1 MRRNI
6 NLYRGGSGARIGQQ
20 ALDQLRVAPTIPF
33 ALQTPKSAIASGIA
47 DMVRALTAKAEKD
60 KEDKIRTDML
70 AAMVGPGYEYDPSK
84 ASESFTPSPL
94 MKSHR
99 VALANAQAQAQPE
112 GVSALGLQP
121 SDTPYASGPYV
132 QGGEL
137 EPVTQMSGGPLTG
150 VLNDFEREA
159 EREAASTQF
168 EMDRGIR
175 ALGSEALAPPQF
187 ESTEFTPELT
197 PQPNL
202 GDDAAMRAA
211 LIGDVATPEEEL
223 AAYAGSPEERAAQER
238 AYTATVNT
246 PDAVAARMAEAVR
259 LNPDIAK
266 DPAYAQFVQSN
277 LARKQAELDAAI
289 ERERAKAIRG
299 EEFVQA
305 LAVAEAGRAPV
316 GITAKVAPNLNYP
329 SGYGYVD
336 LRTGTDL
343 GEAPAPKASTE
354 ITIGSGDLKKG
365 FRTTEAG
372 AEYIPGGSE
381 DPKVIAE
388 KEKVTK
394 EAGLGV
400 KNLEKL
406 PGKRGAI
413 YADHIKTPT
422 LRTSINRAIE
432 LAKSPFSSGMAQWM
446 LDKVPL
452 PEVKGVNLG
461 AAFDLKVA
469 LDSVK
474 ANVGFNELLRIKEA
488 GGTLGALSEM
498 ENRLL
503 QAMQGALVAEQD
515 KEALIPA
522 LEQVMEIWELN
533 LQQKKNEFK
542 TIYSKD
548 GGWETDERRPWEP
561 PPDSGISQQE
571 WDEMSAEEKA
581 SMEAGA

>member
-1 MRRNI
+1 M
-6 NLYRGGSGARIGQQ
+6 
-20 ALDQLRVAPTIPF
+20 
-33 ALQTPKSAIASGIA
+33 
-47 DMVRALTAKAEKD
+47 
-60 KEDKIRTDML
+60 
-70 AAMVGPGYEYDPSK
+70 AA
-84 ASESFTPSPL
+84 
-94 MKSHR
+94 
-99 VALANAQAQAQPE
+99 
-112 GVSALGLQP
+112 
-121 SDTPYASGPYV
+121 
-132 QGGEL
+132 
-137 EPVTQMSGGPLTG
+137 
-150 VLNDFEREA
+150 
-159 EREAASTQF
+159 
-168 EMDRGIR
+168 
-175 ALGSEALAPPQF
+175 
-187 ESTEFTPELT
+187 
-197 PQPNL
+197 
-202 GDDAAMRAA
+202 
-211 LIGDVATPEEEL
+211 
-223 AAYAGSPEERAAQER
+223 
-238 AYTATVNT
+238 
-246 PDAVAARMAEAVR
+246 
-259 LNPDIAK
+259 
-266 DPAYAQFVQSN
+266 
-277 LARKQAELDAAI
+277 
-289 ERERAKAIRG
+289 
-299 EEFVQA
+299 
-305 LAVAEAGRAPV
+305 AGRAPV
-316 GITAKVAPNLNYP
+316 GITAKVAPNPNYN
-329 SGYGYVD
+329 SGFGYVD

-365 FRTTEAG
+365 FRTTEGG

-381 DPKVIAE
+381 DPEVIAE

-394 EAGLGV
+394 TAGLQV

-452 PEVKGVNLG
+452 PEVKGVNIG
-461 AAFDLKVA
+461 AAFDLQVA

-561 PPDSGISQQE
+561 PPGSGISQQE

>member
-1 MRRNI
+1 MRNI
-6 NLYRGGSGARIGQQ
+6 DLYSSGGRGLLGGQIARIPSY
-20 ALDQLRVAPTIPF
+20 AAKPYDII
-33 ALQTPKSAIASGIA
+33 TPASARYTFGA
-47 DMVRALTAKAEKD
+47 DMIRALTAKAEKD

-121 SDTPYASGPYV
+121 SDTPFASGPYV

-316 GITAKVAPNLNYP
+316 GITKGISPSSKYD
-329 SGYGYVD
+329 SGYAHIN
-336 LRTGTDL
+336 LRTGEDL
-343 GEAPAPKASTE
+343 GEAPAPSTHYNPEEQLLEEKFGGRGDSYTEAKEQREEADKMLGAISQMTYLAGQTNTGALAEWKLTAKKLAVAFGFDYDATE
-354 ITIGSGDLKKG
+354 IATAEAMKSKGMDFVLMLIGKTKGAISNQEMAAFKEASAGLENTPLGNKMILDLSRKVAERMRAEADAVRALYG
-365 FRTTEAG
+365 SDPEAG
-372 AEYIPGGSE
+372 RYELDQAKFAVRDAFGPLYT
-381 DPKVIAE
+381 DP
-388 KEKVTK
+388 
-394 EAGLGV
+394 
-400 KNLEKL
+400 
-406 PGKRGAI
+406 
-413 YADHIKTPT
+413 
-422 LRTSINRAIE
+422 RA
-432 LAKSPFSSGMAQWM
+432 
-446 LDKVPL
+446 
-452 PEVKGVNLG
+452 
-461 AAFDLKVA
+461 
-469 LDSVK
+469 
-474 ANVGFNELLRIKEA
+474 
-488 GGTLGALSEM
+488 
-498 ENRLL
+498 
-503 QAMQGALVAEQD
+503 
-515 KEALIPA
+515 
-522 LEQVMEIWELN
+522 
-533 LQQKKNEFK
+533 
-542 TIYSKD
+542 
-548 GGWETDERRPWEP
+548 EP
-561 PPDSGISQQE
+561 PKSFVIDGKPGTK
-571 WDEMSAEEKA
+571 AEFYALPKEDQDFLRR
-581 SMEAGA
+581 GF

>member
-1 MRRNI
+1 
-6 NLYRGGSGARIGQQ
+6 LLGGQVDRIPSYTAKPYDIITPASARY
-20 ALDQLRVAPTIPF
+20 TF
-33 ALQTPKSAIASGIA
+33 AA

-60 KEDKIRTDML
+60 KEDKIRSGML
-70 AAMVGPGYEYDPSK
+70 AAIIGDEHQYDPSK

-94 MKSHR
+94 MESHR

-112 GVSALGLQP
+112 GVSALGLG
-121 SDTPYASGPYV
+121 SDSTALAPDSL
-132 QGGEL
+132 QS
-137 EPVTQMSGGPLTG
+137 MPLT
-150 VLNDFEREA
+150 DFEPEDIETLIA
-159 EREAASTQF
+159 QAPSS
-168 EMDRGIR
+168 GI
-175 ALGSEALAPPQF
+175 GSEALVPPQF
-187 ESTEFTPELT
+187 ESTDFT

-211 LIGDVATPEEEL
+211 LIGDIKTPLGYAGDRGGLPASTEAEEL
-223 AAYAGSPEERAAQER
+223 AAYTGSAEDRAAQER
-238 AYTATVNT
+238 AHRATVNT
-246 PDAVAARMAEAVR
+246 IAEEKRRMAQLVAS
-259 LNPDIAK
+259 NPNIVNSDE
-266 DPAYAQFVQSN
+266 YAQWVQSIVT
-277 LARKQAELDAAI
+277 RQ
-289 ERERAKAIRG
+289 
-299 EEFVQA
+299 QA
-305 LAVAEAGRAPV
+305 LVDEQRKHGRALEVAEAGRAPAGLTV
-316 GITAKVAPNLNYP
+316 KTVPNPNYP

-336 LRTGTDL
+336 LRTMRDL
-343 GEAPAPKASTE
+343 GEAVKPGAATE
-354 ITIGSGDLKKG
+354 ITNVIGSGELHKG
-365 FRTTEAG
+365 YRTTPEG
-372 AEYIPGGSE
+372 AEAIPGGSE
-381 DPKVIAE
+381 DPEVIAE

-394 EAGLGV
+394 KAALQV

-422 LRTSINRAIE
+422 LRTSINQAIE

-452 PEVKGVNLG
+452 PEVAGYNLG
-461 AAFDLKVA
+461 AAHDLQVA

-503 QAMQGALVAEQD
+503 QAMQGALVAVQD

-522 LEQVMEIWELN
+522 LKQVMEIWELN

-542 TIYSKD
+542 SLYSKA

-571 WDEMSAEEKA
+571 WDEMNAEEKA

>member
-1 MRRNI
+1 MRNV
-6 NLYRGGSGARIGQQ
+6 NLYRGGSRGLLGGQVARIPSYAAKPYDIETPASARYG
-20 ALDQLRVAPTIPF
+20 F
-33 ALQTPKSAIASGIA
+33 AAK
-47 DMVRALTAKAEKD
+47 MVEALTAKAEKD

-70 AAMVGPGYEYDPSK
+70 AAMVGDKYQYDPSK

-94 MKSHR
+94 MESHR

-121 SDTPYASGPYV
+121 SDTPFASGPYV

-223 AAYAGSPEERAAQER
+223 AAYAGSPEDRAAQER
-238 AYTATVNT
+238 AYRATVNT
-246 PDAVAARMAEAVR
+246 PDAIAARMAEAVR

-266 DPAYAQFVQSN
+266 DPAYAQWVQSN
-277 LARKQAELDAAI
+277 LARQ
-289 ERERAKAIRG
+289 
-299 EEFVQA
+299 QA
-305 LAVAEAGRAPV
+305 LVDEQRKHGRALEVAAAGRAPV
-316 GITAKVAPNLNYP
+316 GITAKVAPNPNYN
-329 SGYGYVD
+329 SGFGYVD

-365 FRTTEAG
+365 FRTTEGG

-381 DPKVIAE
+381 DPEVIAE

-394 EAGLGV
+394 TAGLQV

-452 PEVKGVNLG
+452 PEVKGVNIG
-461 AAFDLKVA
+461 AAFDLQVA

-474 ANVGFNELLRIKEA
+474 ATIDGVVLA
-488 GGTLGALSEM
+488 PSEFSITFVSFPSITATQ
-498 ENRLL
+498 EFVVPRSIPITFAIIISSYFYLILPN
-503 QAMQGALVAEQD
+503 MQL
-515 KEALIPA
+515 
-522 LEQVMEIWELN
+522 
-533 LQQKKNEFK
+533 
-542 TIYSKD
+542 
-548 GGWETDERRPWEP
+548 
-561 PPDSGISQQE
+561 
-571 WDEMSAEEKA
+571 
-581 SMEAGA
+581 